1 MGPHLAAYCV
11 LESKV
16 MKSTEKNTRKK
27 DVSTAWDHEPT
38 QSDVNQEIEGVG
50 RAGATIQPSDTP
62 GVSLRSAEQ
71 IRELG
76 TSRITINGP
85 GNIVLKRRQK

>member
-11 LESKV
+11 LETKTMKV
-16 MKSTEKNTRKK
+16 IEKAARKK
-27 DVSTAWDHEPT
+27 NASTTWDHEPT
-38 QSDVNQEIEGVG
+38 QADENQMIEGVG
-50 RAGATIQPSDTP
+50 RAGTAIQPSDTP
-62 GVSLRSAEQ
+62 GVSLRSAEL

-76 TSRITINGP
+76 SSRITINGP